1 MNYKNIDGVGKMPV
15 GSGKPNAGNFDPSSM
30 PFVAPSHTLD
40 IHAPLRWLGKGW
52 QDIRVAPKQSL
63 LYGAVMMLFGYA
75 VAYLAY
81 KAGSFIMMVAMLSG
95 TMFLGPVLAIGL
107 YSISCQIQNG
117 RKPVLGYCLREGKRH
132 LGNEMVFAAI
142 LLVIFLLWMRA
153 TSMVHIFF
161 PAEAHPKWSDL
172 ALFLGIGTLIGAIFS
187 AIIFCASAFSLPMFM
202 ERKVDVVTAVVTS
215 VNAVLRNKGVM
226 LLWGSLIVVF
236 SLLGFM
242 TGTLFV
248 VLPLVGHA
256 TWHAYQETIIADDWP
271 KHGEVWQHNLPH
283 Q

>member
-1 MNYKNIDGVGKMPV
+1 MPV

-63 LYGAVMMLFGYA
+63 FYGVVMMLLSYILAF
-75 VAYLAY
+75 LAY
-81 KAGSFIMMVAMLSG
+81 KMGNFIIMVALLSG
-95 TMFLGPVLAIGL
+95 FMFLGPVLAIGL
-107 YSISCQIQNG
+107 YSISCQIQHG

-142 LLVIFLLWMRA
+142 LMVVFLLWMRA

-161 PAEAHPKWSDL
+161 PAEVNHVWSDL
-172 ALFLGIGTLIGAIFS
+172 ALFLGIGSVVGAIFS
-187 AIIFCASAFSLPMFM
+187 AVIFCASAFSLPMFM
-202 ERKVDVVTAVVTS
+202 DRKVDVVTAVVTS
-215 VNAVLRNKGVM
+215 INAVLRNKAVL
-226 LLWGSLIVVF
+226 LLWGFLIV
-236 SLLGFM
+236 SMTLLGFL

-248 VLPLVGHA
+248 ILPLIGHA
-256 TWHAYQETIIADDWP
+256 TWHAYQETIIADAWP
-271 KHGEVWQHNLPH
+271 GYDQ